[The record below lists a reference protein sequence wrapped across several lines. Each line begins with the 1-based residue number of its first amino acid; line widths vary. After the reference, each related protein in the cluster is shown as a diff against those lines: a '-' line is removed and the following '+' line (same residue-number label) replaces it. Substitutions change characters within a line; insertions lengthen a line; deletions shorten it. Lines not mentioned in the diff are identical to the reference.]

1 MLLSIKKRW
10 LKASTSSSF
19 LGVDFKTPEDAEN
32 AVLSW
37 YSAYEGAFTR
47 AKPDATTEEN
57 TGNKARDAVKNQWIA
72 TLKGV
77 VSKKEEAPPPPN
89 KKSVIK
95 SINKI

>member
-1 MLLSIKKRW
+1 MVNQ
-10 LKASTSSSF
+10 ASERTSF
-19 LGVDFKTPEDAEN
+19 LGVDFETSADAED

-72 TLKGV
+72 GLKGV
-77 VSKKEEAPPPPN
+77 IPKKEEVPPPSD